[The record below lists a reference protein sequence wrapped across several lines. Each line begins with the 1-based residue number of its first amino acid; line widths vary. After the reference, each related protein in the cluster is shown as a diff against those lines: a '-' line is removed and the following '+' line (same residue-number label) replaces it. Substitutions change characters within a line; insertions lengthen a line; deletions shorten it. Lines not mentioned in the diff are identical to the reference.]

1 MTELTLKPT
10 PMTMLPQPPPDAP
23 APPPSDAAI
32 LSQKKWNLLKGFGIG
47 SILIVLLG
55 LTAPMTIRSR
65 KKTDQTEAVSNARQI
80 GLALYEFENEY
91 GAYPNAGT
99 GIAVQKATGTTLHFG
114 AKTSNDFFRQLIGG
128 NFTQSEKMF
137 YAPKTP
143 GVRRPDEDITGVEAL
158 KKGECGFAY
167 FLGAKSTDNPRR
179 PLAAA
184 PMIPGTDRFDP
195 KAYEGKAVVLR
206 MDNSVTSFNID
217 QDGHIQIDGKLF
229 MDPTNPIWDGHP
241 PLIVWPEL

>member
-1 MTELTLKPT
+1 MFSSNDGAAKKSAIESGSNKWQSIIGAFKLKYKI
-10 PMTMLPQPPPDAP
+10 
-23 APPPSDAAI
+23 AA
-32 LSQKKWNLLKGFGIG
+32 LL
-47 SILIVLLG
+47 L

-65 KKTDQTEAVSNARQI
+65 KKSDQTEAVSNARQM
-80 GLALYEFENEY
+80 GLALFEFQNEY
-91 GAYPNAGT
+91 GAYPNADT
-99 GIAVQKATGTTLHFG
+99 VAAVRNATGTTLSLG
-114 AKTSNDFFRQLIGG
+114 TKTSNDFFRQLIGG

-137 YAPKTP
+137 YAPKIP
-143 GVRRPDEDITGVEAL
+143 GVRKPDEDIIGVEAV

-167 FLGAKSTDNPRR
+167 LLGAKVTDNPKR

-195 KAYEGKAVVLR
+195 KAYEGKAVVLG

-217 QDGHIQIDGKLF
+217 KDGHIQIEGKLF
-229 MDPTNPIWDGHP
+229 MDPSNPIWDGHP

>member
-1 MTELTLKPT
+1 
-10 PMTMLPQPPPDAP
+10 MLPQPPPDAP
-23 APPPSDAAI
+23 APPPSEAAI
-32 LSQKKWNLLKGFGIG
+32 LSQKKWKWLWVVGAV
-47 SILIVLLG
+47 SIFIALAVLA
-55 LTAPMTIRSR
+55 APLVIRGGCRRS
-65 KKTDQTEAVSNARQI
+65 DQTEAVGNARQI
-80 GLALYEFENEY
+80 GLALFEFENEY
-91 GAYPNAGT
+91 GAYPNTDTVA
-99 GIAVQKATGTTLHFG
+99 AVRKATGTTLPLG
-114 AKTSNDFFRQLIGG
+114 TKSSNDFFRQIIGG

-137 YAPKTP
+137 YAAKIP
-143 GVRRPDEDITGVEAL
+143 GVRKPDEDITGVEAL

-167 FLGAKSTDNPRR
+167 FLGAKVTDNPRR

-217 QDGHIQIDGKLF
+217 KDGHIQIEGKLF
-229 MDPTNPIWDGHP
+229 MDPANPIWDGHP